1 MSGQPQAF
9 APGFMLEQY
18 EIRDVRGGTEV
29 GIEYLAQDHEGG
41 KAVAIL
47 EFLPES
53 IAVRGDSDA
62 VEPILSQNAEQ
73 FEAMLATF
81 LDEAAALAQ
90 CGTPNIN
97 AIRRSFRA
105 NGTGYVVA
113 DIPGETTLETILSR
127 GGTLGGETLQLMLPA
142 LLDGLGKL
150 HEAGLLHLDIRPA
163 NIMLRDDGS
172 AVLRGFGAVPMN
184 FGSARQ
190 SFGGG
195 RQGKHAASALSIYT
209 PIELYSENTAPGP
222 WSDIYFLGATLYHC
236 ITGEPPPAATDRV
249 LADSLT
255 LSADNVPPGMD
266 SKVLSALAAA
276 TAIVPT
282 ERPRSIPIWKDQF
295 FGGAQS
301 GGRAPAG
308 ARFVRAAARGGRIAA
323 SAGGARRAVG
333 SAGTGKDGGEAKD
346 VLRWSVPALAL
357 TATTAAIAFIDVGV
371 LRPEGDLIDR
381 EPSLVHLSMAGRTEA
396 LAYEASVPLSD
407 AAARE
412 PETDGTTQP
421 VATVQGGATLVVDTV
436 PPNVEVLV
444 AGRMVGYTPLRQQ
457 GLPVGVHNITL
468 QHPHYE
474 PVELGDQ
481 ELSASEELRIERT
494 LERGVGNLLITTD
507 PPGAW
512 VELAGERVMQS
523 TPGTLRDLPAG
534 PLEIRLGAPGRSPTR
549 VAAEVPRGGTGYLAR
564 ILPIAYGT
572 LEVEIDPADAQVA
585 VSNEVNI
592 DYSYEPGMRLPQ
604 GTYLL
609 EVSKPGYQDATRTVN
624 IDGETSIRMELM
636 PQS

>member
-1 MSGQPQAF
+1 MG
-9 APGFMLEQY
+9 PGFMLEHY

-29 GIEYLAQDHEGG
+29 GIEYLAHDHEGG
-41 KAVAIL
+41 TAVAIL

-53 IAVRGDSDA
+53 IAVRGDSGA
-62 VEPILSQNAEQ
+62 VEPIQPQNAAQ
-73 FEAMLATF
+73 FETMLGTF

-90 CGTPNIN
+90 CDTPNIN

-113 DIPGETTLETILSR
+113 ECPGETTLDTILSR
-127 GGTLGGETLQLMLPA
+127 GGALGGETLQLMLPA

-184 FGSARQ
+184 LGSPRQ
-190 SFGGG
+190 SFGGS
-195 RQGKHAASALSIYT
+195 RQGRHAASALSAYT
-209 PIELYSENTAPGP
+209 PIELYSENTPPGP

-255 LSADNVPPGMD
+255 LSADNAPPGIGSD
-266 SKVLSALAAA
+266 LLSALAAA

-282 ERPRSIPIWKDQF
+282 ERPRSIAIWKDQF
-295 FGGAQS
+295 FGGPPS
-301 GGRAPAG
+301 GARAPAG

-323 SAGGARRAVG
+323 NVGGARGAEGGARAGKEG
-333 SAGTGKDGGEAKD
+333 SEAKD

-396 LAYEASVPLSD
+396 LTYEAPDPLSD
-407 AAARE
+407 AAASE
-412 PETDGTTQP
+412 PETDGTAEP
-421 VATVQGGATLVVDTV
+421 LVAVQDGATLVVDTV

-457 GLPVGVHNITL
+457 GLSTGVHDVTL

-474 PVELGDQ
+474 SVELDGQ
-481 ELSASEELRIERT
+481 EFLASQELRIERT
-494 LERGVGNLLITTD
+494 LARGIGNLLITTD

-512 VELAGERVMQS
+512 VELDGERVMQS

-572 LEVEIDPADAQVA
+572 LEVELDPADARIV

-592 DYSYEPGMRLPQ
+592 DYSYDPGMRLPQ

-609 EVSKPGYQDATRTVN
+609 EVSKPGYQDVARTVS
-624 IDGETSIRMELM
+624 IDGETSIKIELL